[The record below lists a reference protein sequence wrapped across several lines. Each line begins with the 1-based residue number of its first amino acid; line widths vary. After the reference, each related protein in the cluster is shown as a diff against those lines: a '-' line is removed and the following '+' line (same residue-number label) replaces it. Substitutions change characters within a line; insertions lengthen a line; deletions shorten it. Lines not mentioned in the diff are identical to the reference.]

1 MEDADLAEQQLADWA
16 SELCGHHPAHLHRIS
31 GGNRCIGWRVT
42 TGPDGQGSYYMRYQ
56 PFAGNGVD
64 PYNVRREAGIYAAL
78 QDTGVP
84 IPRLIASHPG
94 YQALLT
100 EHVQGRADYRRIR
113 DDAERAHIADEAL
126 RGLAKLHALDF
137 ARLDLPGIP
146 AHDRITA
153 AVRAELDIWL
163 AMYRETG
170 RPNPLIEFG
179 YAWLNANMP
188 EVAGPPSLVHGDAGP
203 GNFMFLDGR
212 MTGLIDWELAHPG
225 DPMEDLAWFSM
236 RSVME
241 PVPDFPQR
249 MKAYE
254 QASGAA
260 IDRARV
266 YYHRAFVSFR
276 VLIIRHRNSSGDG
289 GTSLV
294 SRVLN
299 QRLLVEAIAEFE
311 GIALPEV
318 PALAATQDD
327 GLADLYS
334 EVLDDLRDVIVPRS
348 TDALLTAKAKSA
360 AKAIKYLQA
369 VARLGASRDKAELA
383 GLSDLLGHPVT
394 SVAEGHAQLLARL
407 RAGSISQGQALRFFA
422 AHVARETQLAAA
434 SMGGLAHRKFPP
446 LS

>member
-1 MEDADLAEQQLADWA
+1 MEDAEVAEQQLTAWA
-16 SELCGHHPAHLHRIS
+16 SALCGNEPVHLYRIS

-42 TGPDGQGSYYMRYQ
+42 AGAEEQDSYYMRFQ
-56 PFAGNGVD
+56 PFEEDGVD
-64 PYNVRREAGIYAAL
+64 PYSVRREAGIYAAL
-78 QDTGVP
+78 QGTGVP
-84 IPRLIASHPG
+84 LPRLIASHDS

-100 EHVQGRADYRRIR
+100 ELVPGRADYRRIK
-113 DDAERAHIADEAL
+113 DEADRARIADQAL
-126 RGLAKLHALDF
+126 AGLAKLHALDIGQ
-137 ARLDLPGIP
+137 LDLPGI
-146 AHDRITA
+146 ARHDRTTA
-153 AVRAELDIWL
+153 AVRAELDIWD

-170 RPNPLIEFG
+170 RANPLIEFG
-179 YAWLNANMP
+179 YAWLTANMP
-188 EVAGPPSLVHGDAGP
+188 DVAAPPSLVHGDAGP
-203 GNFMFLDGR
+203 GNFMFLDNSL
-212 MTGLIDWELAHPG
+212 TALIDWELAHPG

-254 QASGAA
+254 QASGTA
-260 IDRARV
+260 IDKSRV

-294 SRVLN
+294 SRTLN

-311 GIALPEV
+311 GVELPDIAPLE
-318 PALAATQDD
+318 ATDD
-327 GLADLYS
+327 GLTDLYG

-369 VARLGASRDKAELA
+369 VSRFGASRDRAELA

-394 SVAEGHAQLLARL
+394 SQDEGNAELVEQLRNNAIPQKQTLL
-407 RAGSISQGQALRFFA
+407 YFA
-422 AHVARETQLAAA
+422 AHVARDTELASA
-434 SMGGLAHRKFPP
+434 SMGGLARRKFPK